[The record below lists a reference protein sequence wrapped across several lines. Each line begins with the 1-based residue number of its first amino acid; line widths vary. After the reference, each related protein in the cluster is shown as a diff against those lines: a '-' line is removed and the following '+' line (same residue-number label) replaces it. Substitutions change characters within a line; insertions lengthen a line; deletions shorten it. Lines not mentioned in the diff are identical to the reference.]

1 VNPVLRV
8 RLPTDT
14 PFDNDRV
21 RTLVRLAVL
30 AFRRTAREN
39 SARLLAA
46 GVVVL
51 LLADAARRVR
61 TPHALD
67 MWLAAAL
74 LWVVVL
80 PAPLAGDDPLRGV
93 RMALLP
99 VPAGVLRR
107 ARFAASAPLRLLLL
121 LATPILG
128 GIAIRATRGVAAPAA
143 LLALVGWTL
152 AAFVVGDALD
162 ERWHRPRAGGWRA
175 LAATAAALG
184 GWCFWSIRSI
194 RFAPEPAAE
203 HVALPLLP
211 TVPALL
217 PRADDAWGWLLG
229 VIGAAAGVA
238 LVAARLRR
246 ADARRAGASAP
257 GRPSPEQ
264 GPATAGPLARRAVG
278 RALRTA
284 RLRTATLRT
293 VRRVGP
299 RLASDRALGRRLPGH
314 LARPRVAQEVA
325 LLVRHIGPR
334 VALATV
340 ALLACAATYGRVP
353 GLALGAVL
361 PMALL
366 TMNAL
371 GADAALGGIVRHTL
385 LPEPPGRVRD
395 RRLAIWALATALAAL
410 GGAVLGGVLP
420 APALVGRPPGGAIA
434 APATLCYAA
443 ALVPWFGR
451 ASWWWARR
459 YPQAVAQ
466 RLREVGTQHAA
477 TGPGGPAH
485 LALVLLAA
493 WAGVTIVAGVLWAV
507 AGRAAHVL
515 AGGLATSASSSLR
528 PDTHDGAAWIAG
540 VLLAAA
546 VAAAAHA
553 IVARVESTRARH
565 VSGHAFGHASG
576 REHGTARG
584 GARA

>member
-1 VNPVLRV
+1 MVAASRRCGAPDVASPVLNPVLRV
-8 RLPTDT
+8 RLPTYT
-14 PFDNDRV
+14 PFDDDRV
-21 RTLVRLAVL
+21 RALVRLAML

-51 LLADAARRVR
+51 LLADAAQRVR

-67 MWLAAAL
+67 AWLAAAL

-80 PAPLAGDDPLRGV
+80 PAALAGDDPLRGV

-99 VPAGVLRR
+99 VPAGVLHR
-107 ARFAASAPLRLLLL
+107 ARFVAGAPLRLLLL

-128 GIAIRATRGVAAPAA
+128 GVATRGVAGPAA
-143 LLALVGWTL
+143 LLALVGWTV

-184 GWCFWSIRSI
+184 GWCLWSIRI
-194 RFAPEPAAE
+194 APEPATE
-203 HVALPLLP
+203 RVALPLLP
-211 TVPALL
+211 ALL
-217 PRADDAWGWLLG
+217 PRTDDGWGWLLA
-229 VIGAAAGVA
+229 VVGAAAGVA

-246 ADARRAGASAP
+246 PHATSGDARAP

-264 GPATAGPLARRAVG
+264 DLASAGPIASRAVG
-278 RALRTA
+278 RAS
-284 RLRTATLRT
+284 RT
-293 VRRVGP
+293 VTLVGP
-299 RLASDRALGRRLPGH
+299 RRATDRALGRGLPGH

-353 GLALGAVL
+353 GIAFGAVL

-366 TMNAL
+366 TANAL

-410 GGAVLGGVLP
+410 VGAVLGGVLP
-420 APALVGRPPGGAIA
+420 APALVGRPPGGAVA
-434 APATLCYAA
+434 APATLFYVA

-459 YPQAVAQ
+459 YPQAVSL
-466 RLREVGTQHAA
+466 RLREVGARQAA
-477 TGPGGPAH
+477 AGPGGPAH

-507 AGRAAHVL
+507 AGRAAHAL
-515 AGGLATSASSSLR
+515 ARTLANSAQSSLR
-528 PDTHDGAAWIAG
+528 PDMHDGAAWIAG

-546 VAAAAHA
+546 VAAGAHA
-553 IVARVESTRARH
+553 IVARVESTRATD
-565 VSGHAFGHASG
+565 ASG
-576 REHGTARG
+576 RGHGTARG